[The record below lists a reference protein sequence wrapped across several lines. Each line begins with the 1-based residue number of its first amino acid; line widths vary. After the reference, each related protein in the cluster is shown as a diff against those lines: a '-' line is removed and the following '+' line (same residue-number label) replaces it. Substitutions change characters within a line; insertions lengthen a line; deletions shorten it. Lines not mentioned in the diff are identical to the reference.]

1 MPVGFFSVVAAMV
14 SVLAPAPVP
23 PVPVA
28 PVPVDRVVRQPPAP
42 TARVAAYR
50 SAISSVTAADLGASW
65 RPGCPVGPA
74 DLRRVTVDY
83 WGFDGALH
91 TGDLIVHRSVAADV
105 ATTFGKLHANRFPI
119 RRIHPVSVYGA
130 DDGTS
135 MRANNTSAF
144 NCRPVAGTAKW
155 SEHAFGTAIDLNPL
169 MNPWVTSRGT
179 VDPPEGRRFAARS
192 PILPGMIRPGGAVTK
207 AFADVGWTWGGAWAS
222 SKDYQHF
229 SRSGR

>member
-1 MPVGFFSVVAAMV
+1 MVPAGFFAAMV
-14 SVLAPAPVP
+14 AVVALVVP
-23 PVPVA
+23 SP
-28 PVPVDRVVRQPPAP
+28 PVDRVTTPPPPPGAAVAP
-42 TARVAAYR
+42 YR
-50 SAISSVTAADLGASW
+50 SSIGTVTAAGLGPSW

-83 WGFDGALH
+83 WGFDGRVH
-91 TGDLIVHRSVAADV
+91 TGDLIVHRTVAADMAV
-105 ATTFGKLHANRFPI
+105 TFGKLYANRFPI
-119 RRIHPVSVYGA
+119 RRIHPVSVFGA

-155 SEHAFGTAIDLNPL
+155 SEHASGTAVDLNPI

-179 VDPPEGRRFAARS
+179 VDPSEGRRFADRTR
-192 PILPGMIRPGGAVTK
+192 IQPGMIRSGGAVTK
-207 AFADVGWTWGGAWAS
+207 AFADVGWTWGGSWAT